1 MAKVAGAEAAKGAGT
16 RLRAGY
22 CLTSLSEGHRKFRG
36 KRPADGQSS
45 WRWAAKGAGARL
57 RAGYCLT
64 SLSEA
69 HRKSR
74 ESARQMAKVAGAGP
88 PRAPGHV

>member
-1 MAKVAGAEAAKGAGT
+1 MAKVAGAG
-16 RLRAGY
+16 
-22 CLTSLSEGHRKFRG
+22 
-36 KRPADGQSS
+36 PP
-45 WRWAAKGAGARL
+45 KGAGARL

-74 ESARQMAKVAGAGP
+74 ESAVSARQMAKVAGAGP
-88 PRAPGHV
+88 PRAPGTLRAF